1 MLAVVD
7 ESYLPPIDDLGG
19 VIIVLFCLGLIA
31 MGRDNGTVNAVLFAV
46 IGRMFGKYQRKTGR
60 R

>member
-1 MLAVVD
+1 VLGIVS
-7 ESYLPPIDDLGG
+7 ESRMPPIDDLGG

-31 MGRDNGTVNAVLFAV
+31 LGRDNSTVNAVLFTV
-46 IGRMFGKYQRKTGR
+46 IGRMFGKYQQKTR